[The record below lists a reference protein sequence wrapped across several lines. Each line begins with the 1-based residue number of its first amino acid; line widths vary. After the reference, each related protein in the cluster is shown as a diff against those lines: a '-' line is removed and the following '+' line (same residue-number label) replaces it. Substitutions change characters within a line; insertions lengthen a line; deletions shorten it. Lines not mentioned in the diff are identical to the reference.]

1 MEVTIKVR
9 DNKGFAIANE
19 GDKKAGMMTYSIAGE
34 NHIIIDHTEVDPEFK
49 GKSVGKKLL
58 YKIVEMAREKNI
70 KITPLC
76 PFANAMFKKLTD
88 IKDVLKQ
95 S

>member
-1 MEVTIKVR
+1 MEITIKEQ
-9 DNKGFAIANE
+9 DSKGFAVAREDN
-19 GDKKAGMMTYSIAGE
+19 KKAGVMTYSIAGE
-34 NHIIIDHTEVDPEFK
+34 NHIIIDHTEVEPEFK

-76 PFANAMFKKLTD
+76 PFANAMFKKFED
-88 IKDVLKQ
+88 IQDVLKK
-95 S
+95 